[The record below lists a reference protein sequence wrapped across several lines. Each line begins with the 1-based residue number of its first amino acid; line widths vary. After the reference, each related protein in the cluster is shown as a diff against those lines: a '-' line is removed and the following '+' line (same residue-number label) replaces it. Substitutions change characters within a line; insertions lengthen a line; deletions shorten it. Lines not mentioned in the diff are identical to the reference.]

1 MVKKHAII
9 LILFALLFARCV
21 KDDFDSTKLE
31 SKYDFK
37 SGIGV
42 PVGYKTFTA
51 HDFFADLSIGKILV
65 GDNGLLELRYATDFE
80 TPRAADIFSFKN
92 ISESQTIINNTTQ
105 VIQVNDLPTPLVIT
119 DSLWLQ
125 MELIPSSSATEMNRI
140 IFDQFGFS
148 IKTTS
153 ALNSNISF
161 RMLIQDITVGGIA
174 FERTISANSE
184 LVQQIAEPSEFTL
197 HTHTDQKNAFLLIIE
212 TEISPSGF
220 NESINPGSSVLDYEI
235 SLHNFS
241 YRTIYGIF
249 GNYAIPVPQDQLL
262 LDLYTENTQGAFYFA
277 RPVLK
282 IFSEN
287 SIGAPAG
294 IGFISFESKTRHGGQ
309 QPFTGDDLPDTINPW
324 IYNYPALV
332 QSGQTVN
339 DSLIIE
345 REGWNFSEV
354 SGFAPED
361 ISIGAQLTLN
371 PENIRE
377 QQFIS
382 NTSQTK
388 FKFELILPLFGNAGN
403 ILVSDTIQFNL
414 NDFITDDAEQ
424 VKRAFFRFYAT
435 NAFPVDFHFQAYITN
450 EDFVIIDSLFTE
462 RPVIN
467 GALNEGIN
475 TVPNKNDPVITEIS
489 REQFDRYK
497 NQGAYLISKAYFQT
511 TGYDQVPPKNV
522 GIYSHHFLDV
532 QMGLVLDVEGSSD
545 DFN

>member
-1 MVKKHAII
+1 
-9 LILFALLFARCV
+9 
-21 KDDFDSTKLE
+21 
-31 SKYDFK
+31 
-37 SGIGV
+37 
-42 PVGYKTFTA
+42 
-51 HDFFADLSIGKILV
+51 
-65 GDNGLLELRYATDFE
+65 
-80 TPRAADIFSFKN
+80 
-92 ISESQTIINNTTQ
+92 
-105 VIQVNDLPTPLVIT
+105 
-119 DSLWLQ
+119 
-125 MELIPSSSATEMNRI
+125 
-140 IFDQFGFS
+140 
-148 IKTTS
+148 
-153 ALNSNISF
+153 
-161 RMLIQDITVGGIA
+161 
-174 FERTISANSE
+174 
-184 LVQQIAEPSEFTL
+184 
-197 HTHTDQKNAFLLIIE
+197 
-212 TEISPSGF
+212 
-220 NESINPGSSVLDYEI
+220 
-235 SLHNFS
+235 
-241 YRTIYGIF
+241 
-249 GNYAIPVPQDQLL
+249 
-262 LDLYTENTQGAFYFA
+262 
-277 RPVLK
+277 
-282 IFSEN
+282 
-287 SIGAPAG
+287 
-294 IGFISFESKTRHGGQ
+294 
-309 QPFTGDDLPDTINPW
+309 
-324 IYNYPALV
+324 
-332 QSGQTVN
+332 VN

-388 FKFELILPLFGNAGN
+388 FKFELILPLYGNAGN

-511 TGYDQVPPKNV
+511 TGYDQVPPQNV